1 MRKSKLWSMAAVV
14 PLLAGSLW
22 AAPSQAA
29 QTAGAGHVSSRQA
42 PLTASEARALSTHVT
57 QRVIIVLKNQLSS
70 TPDTAHLAVVRRGA
84 LAILQRPILSELR
97 LTKARSVHSYTIIN
111 AISATVSAGE
121 RARLAA
127 NPAVQRVVPDQII
140 HLAPVSTPSVVGPK
154 DAADTTPLPGTCST
168 NPNAPSLEPQA
179 LSVIHADS
187 SDPSAKTARSLGITG
202 AGVTVAFIADALDT
216 TISDF
221 QRNPAYAS
229 AGSPAGSPV
238 FTDAQDF
245 SGEGLDTLPAGGAEA
260 FGDASSI
267 AAQANEVY
275 DISNY
280 SALPLAEQCYI
291 KIEGVAPGANLVNLD
306 IFGAEDAG
314 YNSSFIQAID
324 YAVTDHVNVLN
335 ESLGSNPFPDDQA
348 SLDIIKAANDAAVA
362 AGVTVTASSG
372 DAGITNTIGSPATDP
387 NVISVGA
394 TTTYKLLSQVGY
406 GGFQF
411 PGVTGYLNNN
421 ISSLSSSGFQQDGA
435 TISLVAPGELNWAE
449 CSTILNQTTQ
459 SLQYPE
465 CTSLAG
471 NPTTFQ
477 DFGGTSESA
486 PITAGVAALVDQAY
500 AKTHG
505 GAFPSPAVVKQI
517 ITSTADD
524 IKAPGDQQ
532 GSGLVD
538 AYRAVVAAEAYKVP
552 AAQNTPATLIEGT
565 SQFNSVADGGDQQ
578 TFTEQL
584 TNVGSTGEN
593 VSLSSRALGAYSTI
607 KSTTVVL
614 SDTASPESI
623 DYQGYTDNYQTVRFY
638 VPRGVDRLNGS
649 IAFQGVPNSL
659 PSRVRMALVTP
670 TGQLADYSL
679 PQGIGNYGTAQVA
692 EPASGWW
699 TAYIW
704 SRNSAGGGTTGPVLF
719 GASVA
724 NFQDFG
730 HVSPSSL
737 YIPAGATRSVT
748 LTVRT
753 PSQPGDSAGSLVV
766 SSNNQAALAIPVT
779 LRSLVRSGTAKFSGL
794 LTGGN
799 GRESVTGVTQYYQVR
814 VPAGS
819 PALNASVTFAD
830 NPNNG
835 LFVWLVDPSGQAQS
849 YQSNQLIEAGSAG
862 LSLNGELGANVHV
875 VDPVA
880 GLWTMIIDFAPTV
893 SGTALS
899 EPFSVALND
908 NAPQVWT
915 QGLHDGQKISATNGT
930 TVYVNVRNNGT
941 TPEQYFID
949 GRLDSST
956 QYSLPSMSSSSTTVP
971 LNYSEPF
978 PVYLV
983 PSETTSLSATASTT
997 GTEPIQFDLGGPS
1010 GDPDVGSAQGTSV
1023 SAGLSGN
1030 PVSAG
1035 VWDVAPTTVGPFSST
1050 PAAQEPVDTSLTA
1063 TTQTFDFAVNSP
1075 ETGDLWQAAIGG
1087 PITVSSVVV
1096 QPGQS
1101 VSIPVQI
1108 LPTAAPGSRVSG
1120 VLYLDDES
1128 LWYYGG
1134 GLAPNANTVAA
1145 IPYSYRVGQ

>member
-1 MRKSKLWSMAAVV
+1 MAAVV

-22 AAPSQAA
+22 VAPSQAA
-29 QTAGAGHVSSRQA
+29 QYVGAGHSSSRQV
-42 PLTASEARALSTHVT
+42 PLTASQAKALSTHVT
-57 QRVIIVLKNQLSS
+57 QRVIIVLKNQLAS
-70 TPDTAHLAVVRRGA
+70 TPDTAHLAVVRRSHVA
-84 LAILQRPILSELR
+84 ALQRPILSELR
-97 LTKARSVHSYTIIN
+97 QTRSRRVHSYTIIN
-111 AISATVSAGE
+111 AIAATVSAGE

-127 NPAVQRVVPDQII
+127 NPAVARVVPDQII
-140 HLAPVSTPSVVGPK
+140 HLAPLSQPSGVGPRSS
-154 DAADTTPLPGTCST
+154 AGADPLAGTCST
-168 NPNAPSLEPQA
+168 DPNAPTLEPQA

-187 SDPSAKTARSLGITG
+187 SDPAAKTARSLGITG

-216 TISDF
+216 TIPDF

-245 SGEGLDTLPAGGAEA
+245 SGEGLATLPAGGAEA

-267 AAQANEVY
+267 AAQGNEVY

-324 YAVTDHVNVLN
+324 YAVSDHVNVLN

-372 DAGITNTIGSPATDP
+372 DAGITNTIGSPSTDP
-387 NVISVGA
+387 NVLSVGA
-394 TTTYKLLSQVGY
+394 TTTYKVLSQIGY
-406 GGFQF
+406 GGFQV
-411 PGVTGYLNNN
+411 PGVTGYLDNN
-421 ISSLSSSGFQQDGA
+421 ISSLSSSGFEQSGA

-449 CSTILNQTTQ
+449 CSTLLNQTTQ

-471 NPTTFQ
+471 NPSNFQ

-486 PITAGVAALVDQAY
+486 PLTAGVAALVDQAY

-505 GAFPSPAVVKQI
+505 GVFPSPAVVKQI
-517 ITSTADD
+517 LTSTADD
-524 IKAPGDQQ
+524 INAPGELQ

-538 AYRAVVAAEAYKVP
+538 AYRAVVAAEAYHVP
-552 AAQNTPATLIEGT
+552 AAVNTPATLIERT

-578 TFTEQL
+578 SFTEQL
-584 TNVGSTGEN
+584 TNVGSSGEN
-593 VSLSSRALGAYSTI
+593 VKLSSRALGAYSTI
-607 KSTTVVL
+607 KTATVTL
-614 SDTASPESI
+614 SDTASPESV

-649 IAFQGVPNSL
+649 IAFQAASSSL
-659 PSRVRMALVTP
+659 ASRVRLALVTP

-692 EPASGWW
+692 EPVSGWW

-704 SRNSAGGGTTGPVLF
+704 SRNSAVGGTTGPVLF

-730 HVSPSSL
+730 HVSPTSL

-753 PSQPGDSAGSLVV
+753 PSKPGDSAGSLVV
-766 SSNNQAALAIPVT
+766 SSPDQAALAIPVT
-779 LRSLVRSGTAKFSGL
+779 LRSLVPSGTTKFSGV

-799 GRESVTGVTQYYQVR
+799 GREIVTGVTQYYQVR

-819 PALNASVTFAD
+819 AALNGSVTFAD

-849 YQSNQLIEAGSAG
+849 YQSNQLIEAGPNG
-862 LSLNGELGANVHV
+862 LSLNGQLGANVHV
-875 VDPVA
+875 VNPAA
-880 GLWTMIIDFAPTV
+880 GLWTLIIDFAPTV

-899 EPFSVALND
+899 EPFSVSLND
-908 NAPQVWT
+908 NAPQVSV
-915 QGLHDGQKISATNGT
+915 QGLHDGQSISATNGT
-930 TVYVNVRNNGT
+930 TVYVKIRNNGT

-949 GRLDSST
+949 GRLNSST
-956 QYSLPSMSSSSTTVP
+956 QYSLPSQSSSSTTVP
-971 LNYSEPF
+971 LNYYQPF

-983 PSETTSLSATASTT
+983 PSQTTSLAATASTS
-997 GTEPIQFDLGGPS
+997 GGEPIQFDLGGPS
-1010 GDPDVGSAQGTSV
+1010 GDPDIGSGQGTSV

-1035 VWDVAPTTVGPFSST
+1035 LWDIAPTTVGPFSST
-1050 PAAQEPVDTSLTA
+1050 PAVAESVDTSLTA
-1063 TTQTFDFAVNSP
+1063 TTQTFDFSVNSP

-1096 QPGQS
+1096 QPGQTA
-1101 VSIPVQI
+1101 SIPVQI
-1108 LPTAAPGSRVSG
+1108 LPTGTPGSRVSG

-1128 LWYYGG
+1128 LWYYGE
-1134 GLAPNANTVAA
+1134 GLAPNGNTVAA
-1145 IPYSYRVGQ
+1145 IPYSYRISK